1 MKLPEN
7 LTSKCVENAMRIFEK
22 TITSPQM
29 KALKTVVRWIFKH
42 ATTVISHLHE
52 HEDMETKKFLEKHSY
67 HLWNMDIIE
76 TIENKAIRVIKSK
89 LEDEEHPVFIAYD
102 ESDIFKPDAEKMPWL
117 SRIRD
122 WSTGLTGNGFVF
134 RWVNINGISLL
145 SELDEVTEKNENYEK
160 KTKTEK
166 AISIFDRIRAMIPE
180 IVWRKNA
187 YFLYDRAWDNIQII
201 DDLLEHN
208 DNFIIRMKTVRN
220 IKDLATGKAQK
231 ITSFWV
237 GRYRIQI
244 ELWTVVWLH
253 VIKKKA
259 DRESILLITNDET
272 LDSKTVLEYY
282 LKRWK
287 IEEDFNKM
295 KDLWLEDVRLLSFK
309 KIQNL
314 IAIIQFI
321 IILAQDVFN
330 EVMQKADPINE
341 QIYLFYAKFCKWK
354 SLTLNPQSFIKFISL
369 WLAVYK
375 SYDTSQEPL
384 DTLFGWRREMKKLG
398 II

>member
-375 SYDTSQEPL
+375 SYDTSQESL